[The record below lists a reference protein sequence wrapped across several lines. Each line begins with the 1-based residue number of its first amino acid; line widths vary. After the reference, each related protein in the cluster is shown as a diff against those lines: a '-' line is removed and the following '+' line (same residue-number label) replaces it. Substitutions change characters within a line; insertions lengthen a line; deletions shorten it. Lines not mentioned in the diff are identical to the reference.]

1 MDLTA
6 GDVINPVKSRVGG
19 VDATFPS
26 VFRRDG
32 RHVVSQPRKS
42 FSHYVFPPAPHLTN
56 ESTSRLQPDRRKED
70 GMFTF
75 I

>member
-1 MDLTA
+1 M
-6 GDVINPVKSRVGG
+6 INPVKSRVGG

-42 FSHYVFPPAPHLTN
+42 LSHYVFPRAPHLTN
-56 ESTSRLQPDRRKED
+56 ERTLRPKPFRNGVCSSVGLVALI
-70 GMFTF
+70 F
-75 I
+75 IL